1 MSVVAFRSGI
11 MVADTSGEC
20 NDRRLPGTKLLT
32 NGTIIVGM
40 AGDDADAQRAAR
52 WVLDGADPAKPVVW
66 FPWESGSWKP
76 NFGLL
81 VWDGERLDYYGSTFI
96 PAPVSPVKP
105 TRGFNYDL
113 FFAVG
118 SGAEAALGAMHMGA
132 TAEEAVRVAMRVN
145 VGVWGDVET
154 L

>member
-1 MSVVAFRSGI
+1 MSVVAFRDGT
-11 MVADTSGEC
+11 MAADTSGEC

-52 WVLDGADPAKPVVW
+52 WVLDGADPAKPIVW

-81 VWDGERLDYYGSTFI
+81 VWDTHSLTYWGSTFV
-96 PAPVSPVKP
+96 PAPVIPVV
-105 TRGFNYDL
+105 RGRGL
-113 FFAVG
+113 FYAIG
-118 SGAEAALGAMHMGA
+118 CGAEAALGAMHMGA
-132 TAEEAVRVAMRVN
+132 TAEEAVRVAMHVN

-154 L
+154 MKLP